1 MKQFSLNGSKKIQGI
16 LVRSNWINYSMQL
29 TLSSDT
35 DSSSASQETPCK
47 YGTED
52 SLQEPT
58 LVPILSKMNP
68 VHTILSY
75 IFVIWI

>member
-1 MKQFSLNGSKKIQGI
+1 MEH
-16 LVRSNWINYSMQL
+16 

-35 DSSSASQETPCK
+35 DSSSTSQEIPCN

-52 SLQEPT
+52 SLQEPK
-58 LVPILSKMNP
+58 LVPIRSKMNP

-75 IFVIWI
+75 IYDPFYYYAERSHSTSHSE